1 MLLSTKHLIDTEFL
15 TLEDIALIL
24 DTAKSFEEVNRRT
37 IKKLPT
43 LRGRTV
49 VSLFME
55 PSTRTKSSFE
65 IAARRLSADIQGFSA
80 SSSSTVKGESLVDTA
95 KTLNAMACD
104 AVIVRAKAAGT
115 PAVLARTM
123 DAHIINGGD
132 GKHRHPTQALL
143 DAYALRKHLGFEGLA
158 DFEGLKVGIVGDV
171 AHSRVV
177 GSLAP
182 LLARLGC
189 QVTLI
194 APPTLMPA
202 RPEVLGCSYTPYL
215 DEVLP
220 QLDVVYMLRIQL
232 ERLEDAPLP
241 SLREYA
247 MLYGIDRA
255 RMQAMKPG
263 AVIMHPGPVN
273 RGVELASEAVDTSK
287 NLILDQVNAGVSI
300 RMAVLYL
307 LLGGDENVTAA

>member
-1 MLLSTKHLIDTEFL
+1 MLSTPHLIDTEFL
-15 TLEDIALIL
+15 TLEDIQLIL
-24 DTAKSFEEVNRRT
+24 DTARSFAEVNKRT

-49 VSLFME
+49 VSLFLE

-80 SSSSTVKGESLVDTA
+80 SSSATVKGESLVDTA

-104 AVIVRAKAAGT
+104 AVIVRARAAGT
-115 PAVLARTM
+115 PAVLAREM
-123 DAHIINGGD
+123 NAHIINAGD

-143 DAYALRKHLGFEGLA
+143 DIYSIREHLGFDGLEGYK
-158 DFEGLKVGIVGDV
+158 GLNVGIVGDV
-171 AHSRVV
+171 SHSRVV

-182 LLARLGC
+182 LLTRLGAN
-189 QVTLI
+189 VTLV

-202 RPEVLGCSYTPYL
+202 RPDLMGAKVAYDI

-220 QLDVVYMLRIQL
+220 SLDIVYMLRIQL
-232 ERLEDAPLP
+232 ERLDDAPLP
-241 SLREYA
+241 SMREYA
-247 MLYGIDRA
+247 ALYGIDKR
-255 RMQAMKPG
+255 RMATMKPE

-273 RGVELASEAVDTSK
+273 RGVELTSDAVDSPRSI
-287 NLILDQVNAGVSI
+287 ILDQVNAGVNI

-307 LLGGDENVTAA
+307 LLGGDSNDPVA

>member
-1 MLLSTKHLIDTEFL
+1 MLSTPHLIDTEFL
-15 TLEDIALIL
+15 TLEDIELIL
-24 DTAKSFEEVNRRT
+24 DTARSFAEVNKRT

-49 VSLFME
+49 VSLFLE

-80 SSSSTVKGESLVDTA
+80 SSSATVKGESLVDTA

-104 AVIVRAKAAGT
+104 AVIVRARAAGT
-115 PAVLARTM
+115 PAVLAREM
-123 DAHIINGGD
+123 NAHIINAGD

-143 DAYALRKHLGFEGLA
+143 DIYSIREHLGFDGLEGYK
-158 DFEGLKVGIVGDV
+158 GLNVGIVGDV
-171 AHSRVV
+171 SHSRVV

-182 LLARLGC
+182 LLTRLGAN
-189 QVTLI
+189 VTLV

-202 RPEVLGCSYTPYL
+202 RPDLMGAKVSYDI

-220 QLDVVYMLRIQL
+220 TLDIVYMLRIQL
-232 ERLEDAPLP
+232 ERLDDAPLP
-241 SLREYA
+241 SMREYA
-247 MLYGIDRA
+247 ALYGIDKR
-255 RMQAMKPG
+255 RMATMKPE

-273 RGVELASEAVDTSK
+273 RGVELTSDAVDSPRSI
-287 NLILDQVNAGVSI
+287 ILDQVNAGVNI

-307 LLGGDENVTAA
+307 LLGGDSNDPVA

>member
-1 MLLSTKHLIDTEFL
+1 MLSTPHLIDTEFL
-15 TLEDIALIL
+15 TLEDIELIL
-24 DTAKSFEEVNRRT
+24 DTARSFAEVNKRT

-49 VSLFME
+49 VSLFLE

-80 SSSSTVKGESLVDTA
+80 SSSATVKGESLVDTA

-104 AVIVRAKAAGT
+104 AVIVRARAAGT
-115 PAVLARTM
+115 PAVLAREM
-123 DAHIINGGD
+123 NAHIINAGD

-143 DAYALRKHLGFEGLA
+143 DIYSIREHLGFDGLEGYK
-158 DFEGLKVGIVGDV
+158 GLNVGIVGDV
-171 AHSRVV
+171 SHSRVV

-182 LLARLGC
+182 LLTRLGAN
-189 QVTLI
+189 VTLV

-202 RPEVLGCSYTPYL
+202 RPDLMGAKVAYDI

-220 QLDVVYMLRIQL
+220 TLDIVYMLRIQL
-232 ERLEDAPLP
+232 ERLDDAPLP
-241 SLREYA
+241 SMREYA
-247 MLYGIDRA
+247 ALYGIDKR
-255 RMQAMKPG
+255 RMATMKPE

-273 RGVELASEAVDTSK
+273 RGVELTSDAVDSPRSI
-287 NLILDQVNAGVSI
+287 ILDQVNAGVNI

-307 LLGGDENVTAA
+307 LLGGDSNDPVA

>member
-1 MLLSTKHLIDTEFL
+1 MLSTPHLIDTEFL
-15 TLEDIALIL
+15 TLEDIELIL
-24 DTAKSFEEVNRRT
+24 DTARSFAEVNKRT

-49 VSLFME
+49 VSLFLE

-80 SSSSTVKGESLVDTA
+80 SSSATVKGESLVDTA

-104 AVIVRAKAAGT
+104 AVIVRARAAGT
-115 PAVLARTM
+115 PAVLAREM
-123 DAHIINGGD
+123 NAHIINAGD

-143 DAYALRKHLGFEGLA
+143 DIYSIREHLGFDGLEGYK
-158 DFEGLKVGIVGDV
+158 GLNVGIVGDV
-171 AHSRVV
+171 SHSRVV

-182 LLARLGC
+182 LLTRLGAN
-189 QVTLI
+189 VTLV

-202 RPEVLGCSYTPYL
+202 RPDLMGAKVAYDI

-220 QLDVVYMLRIQL
+220 SLDIVYMLRIQL
-232 ERLEDAPLP
+232 ERLDDAPLP
-241 SLREYA
+241 SMREYA
-247 MLYGIDRA
+247 ALYGIDKR
-255 RMQAMKPG
+255 RMATMKPE

-273 RGVELASEAVDTSK
+273 RGVELTSDAVDSPRSI
-287 NLILDQVNAGVSI
+287 ILDQVNAGVNI

-307 LLGGDENVTAA
+307 LLGGDSNDPVA

>member
-1 MLLSTKHLIDTEFL
+1 MALSTKHLIDTEFL
-15 TLEDIALIL
+15 TLEDVRLIL
-24 DTAKSFEEVNRRT
+24 DTARSFKEVNSRT

-65 IAARRLSADIQGFSA
+65 IAARRLSADIQGFSVNA
-80 SSSSTVKGESLVDTA
+80 SATVKGESLVDTA

-104 AVIVRAKAAGT
+104 AVIVRARMAGT

-123 DAHIINGGD
+123 DAHIINAGD

-143 DAYALRKHLGFEGLA
+143 DVYSLREHLGFDGLEG
-158 DFEGLKVGIVGDV
+158 FKGLKVGIVGDV

-189 QVTLI
+189 EVTLI

-202 RPEVLGCSYTPYL
+202 DPSVLGASFTS
-215 DEVLP
+215 DIDAVLP
-220 QLDVVYMLRIQL
+220 SLDVVYMLRIQL
-232 ERLEDAPLP
+232 ERLDDAPLP

-247 MLYGIDRA
+247 MLYGIDDG
-255 RMQAMKPG
+255 RMRAMKPS

-273 RGVELASEAVDTSK
+273 RGVELTSQAVDSPR
-287 NLILDQVNAGVSI
+287 NLILNQVNAGVNI

-307 LLGGDENVTAA
+307 LLGGDANVSVH